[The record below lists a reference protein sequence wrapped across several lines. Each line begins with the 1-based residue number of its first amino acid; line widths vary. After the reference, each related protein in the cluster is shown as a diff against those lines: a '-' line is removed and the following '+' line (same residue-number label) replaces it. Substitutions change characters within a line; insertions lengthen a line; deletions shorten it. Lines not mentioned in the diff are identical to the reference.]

1 MTGVGFS
8 RRSRFAAN
16 QYFLPQV
23 KDGLHML
30 PSFQPL
36 CKRTCVLR
44 AHLVFLLLTGRHGF
58 YSGGDGKVAGTWLVV
73 WEGRRGAHGRSTGC
87 QLAFSSPLRKV
98 HRFTRWLHNNII
110 SPFSIIGCS
119 SAVCIYVWSFSFWVL
134 CWMLPRDKDW
144 SLRKKV
150 KHVTR

>member
-1 MTGVGFS
+1 MLTGVGFS

-30 PSFQPL
+30 PSSQPL

-73 WEGRRGAHGRSTGC
+73 CEAGWHMAD
-87 QLAFSSPLRKV
+87 QLVANLLFPLPCEKYIDLLGD
-98 HRFTRWLHNNII
+98 FTII
-110 SPFSIIGCS
+110 
-119 SAVCIYVWSFSFWVL
+119 L
-134 CWMLPRDKDW
+134 
-144 SLRKKV
+144 
-150 KHVTR
+150 